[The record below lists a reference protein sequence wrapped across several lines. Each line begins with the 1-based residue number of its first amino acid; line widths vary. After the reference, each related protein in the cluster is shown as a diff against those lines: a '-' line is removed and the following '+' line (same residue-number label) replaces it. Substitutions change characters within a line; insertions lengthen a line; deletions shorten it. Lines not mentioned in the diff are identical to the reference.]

1 MKDKG
6 KKLYVAV
13 NMIINILTI
22 LIVILCWSKI
32 LTLNIKSILLAII
45 PFICI
50 HLLRIMRQYIIL
62 MEYKIKIKKL
72 TKAYLLSSMINTIIP
87 LRIGELYK
95 AYLYGYEIKNYKK
108 SIIAVLIDK
117 FFDAIFLL
125 ILFMVVEITNKQ
137 AMSLVTIL
145 LLIFV
150 LLIIVIYISFENTY
164 RFLNKYLILNKNTK
178 MGNRCLK
185 ILEEFKDI
193 FIDVKSMVKD
203 REILIIMIT
212 LLSWIFELS
221 FAFIICKS
229 INIDMGLINFI
240 TYINDS
246 FLGIQNGLSNYY
258 IYATAIIFTIYIGI
272 VFINKIINLTKN
284 RGE

>member
-1 MKDKG
+1 M
-6 KKLYVAV
+6 
-13 NMIINILTI
+13 
-22 LIVILCWSKI
+22 
-32 LTLNIKSILLAII
+32 
-45 PFICI
+45 
-50 HLLRIMRQYIIL
+50 
-62 MEYKIKIKKL
+62 
-72 TKAYLLSSMINTIIP
+72 
-87 LRIGELYK
+87 
-95 AYLYGYEIKNYKK
+95 KNYKK

-125 ILFMVVEITNKQ
+125 ILFMVVEIINKQ
-137 AMSLVTIL
+137 AMSLVTML
-145 LLIFV
+145 LMVFV
-150 LLIIVIYISFENTY
+150 FLIIIIYISFENTY

-178 MGNRCLK
+178 IGNRCLK

-193 FIDVKSMVKD
+193 FADVKSMVKD

-212 LLSWIFELS
+212 LLSWLFELS

-258 IYATAIIFTIYIGI
+258 IYATAIILTIYIGI

>member
-1 MKDKG
+1 MKN
-6 KKLYVAV
+6 KKLYVAINVVV
-13 NMIINILTI
+13 NIVTI
-22 LIVILCWSKI
+22 GFVILCWNKI
-32 LTLNIKSILLAII
+32 LTLNLKTILVAII

-50 HLLRIMRQYIIL
+50 HLLRIIRQYIIL

-72 TKAYLLSSMINTIIP
+72 TRAYLLSSIINTTIP

-125 ILFMVVEITNKQ
+125 ILFMVVEIINKQ
-137 AMSLVTIL
+137 AMSLVTML
-145 LLIFV
+145 LMVFV
-150 LLIIVIYISFENTY
+150 FLIIIIYTSFENTY

-178 MGNRCLK
+178 IGNRCLK
-185 ILEEFKDI
+185 ILEEIKDI
-193 FIDVKSMVKD
+193 FVDVKSMVKD
-203 REILIIMIT
+203 REILIVMIT
-212 LLSWIFELS
+212 LLSWVFELS

-229 INIDMGLINFI
+229 INVDLGLINFI

-272 VFINKIINLTKN
+272 IFITKIINLTKN

>member
-1 MKDKG
+1 MKN
-6 KKLYVAV
+6 KKLYVAINVVV
-13 NMIINILTI
+13 NIVTI
-22 LIVILCWSKI
+22 GFVILCWNKI
-32 LTLNIKSILLAII
+32 LTLNLKTILVAII
-45 PFICI
+45 PFIFI
-50 HLLRIMRQYIIL
+50 HLLRIIRQYIIL

-72 TKAYLLSSMINTIIP
+72 TRAYLLSSIINTTIP

-125 ILFMVVEITNKQ
+125 ILFMVVEIINKQ
-137 AMSLVTIL
+137 AMSLVTML
-145 LLIFV
+145 LMVFV
-150 LLIIVIYISFENTY
+150 FLIIIIYTSFENTY

-178 MGNRCLK
+178 IGNRCLK
-185 ILEEFKDI
+185 ILEEIKDI
-193 FIDVKSMVKD
+193 FVDVKSMVKD
-203 REILIIMIT
+203 REILIVMIT
-212 LLSWIFELS
+212 LLSWVFELS

-229 INIDMGLINFI
+229 INVDLGLINFI

-272 VFINKIINLTKN
+272 IFITKIINLTKN

>member
-1 MKDKG
+1 MKN
-6 KKLYVAV
+6 KKLYVAINVVV
-13 NMIINILTI
+13 NIVTI
-22 LIVILCWSKI
+22 SFVILCWNKI
-32 LTLNIKSILLAII
+32 LTLNLKTILVAII

-50 HLLRIMRQYIIL
+50 HLLRIIRQYIIL

-72 TKAYLLSSMINTIIP
+72 TRAYLLSSIINTTIP

-125 ILFMVVEITNKQ
+125 ILFMVVEIINKQ
-137 AMSLVTIL
+137 AMSLVTML
-145 LLIFV
+145 LMVFV
-150 LLIIVIYISFENTY
+150 FLIIIIYTSFENTY

-178 MGNRCLK
+178 IGNRCLK
-185 ILEEFKDI
+185 ILEEIKDI
-193 FIDVKSMVKD
+193 FVDVKSMVKD
-203 REILIIMIT
+203 REILIVMIT
-212 LLSWIFELS
+212 LLSWVFELS

-229 INIDMGLINFI
+229 INVDLGLINFI

-272 VFINKIINLTKN
+272 IFITKIINLTKN